1 MTTST
6 SSIPRVKPT
15 VSTPSI
21 LKRKGEVERLLPI
34 KSCFVPLRQVTK
46 VVHASLKTC
55 DSESSK
61 VMKSPESKESSP
73 PLRTGFPMIQRTTR
87 SRRACRKPAPT
98 QMNDFSLMS
107 ITALNNLTN
116 SNTACNRLIAKFET
130 DAIRKEGIKN
140 DCKPQRRVRWDK

>member
-21 LKRKGEVERLLPI
+21 LKRKGEVEKLLPI
-34 KSCFVPLRQVTK
+34 ESCFVPVAK
-46 VVHASLKTC
+46 VVHASLKTR

-98 QMNDFSLMS
+98 QMDDFSLMS
-107 ITALNNLTN
+107 ITALKNLTN
-116 SNTACNRLIAKFET
+116 SNTACNRVIAKFET

-140 DCKPQRRVRWDK
+140 DCKPQRKVTWDK